1 MDRKSIHRT
10 ILPNG
15 LTVLIQEEHSAPVV
29 AIVTY
34 VKAGYFDETDDQN
47 GLAHAL
53 EHMFFKGTKKR
64 GVGDIAKE
72 TKASGGYLNAHTIY
86 DNTTYYTVLPA
97 SGFAAG
103 LDIQAD
109 AYANSV
115 IDAAELAR
123 EMEVIIQEAK
133 RKSDNPSAIATET
146 LYELLHDAHRMRRWR
161 IGREEGLRAFTR
173 EKMNGFYRKF
183 YKPSN
188 TILSISGDVDPDKAL
203 ELVTKL
209 YGPLAPGDIERSR
222 GPVEPDRH
230 QFRYRELS
238 GDIAQSQLVIGWNT
252 PGTLDADT
260 PVLDVAASVLGTGR
274 ASRLY
279 RAVREKKL
287 ASSVSAYDYTPT
299 DLGVFVVHAETEPEL
314 TPVAA
319 RVIWDQVRQ
328 LREHRVEDDELQRVK
343 RIFESRWVRRL
354 ETAEG
359 RANYLAE
366 WEALG
371 GWHLGQDYF
380 DQFLS
385 VTATDVQ
392 QVTHRYLDPDK
403 AAVLV
408 YRPEKTPAIA
418 SDAIAMR
425 EVLDAPAVEK
435 LPSIPPHPAPPPPRT
450 KRAKLEREE
459 QGVSVFRT
467 VAGIPILVRR
477 KSGTPM
483 ASVGVY
489 FVGGA
494 VEEPADLAGLT
505 LLTAR
510 TSVKGTASRTA
521 AQIAEDSE
529 MLGGSISASAG
540 SDSFGWSF
548 SVPTARY
555 AEAVALLGDVI
566 QRPVFP
572 ADSLETERSVAISN
586 VSMLRDDMYRYPT
599 RLANSLAFHRHPYG
613 VPTMGTESS
622 LQAISLQQVA
632 DWHRAHVLSGAA
644 VVGVVSDIDPQ
655 EAADVIA
662 GELAQ
667 ITPAPPPVVAE
678 PRWPDATET
687 AAESRDKAQTAMAMA
702 FPSPSRSNDQRFAA
716 SLIATVASGLGGR
729 FFDELRE
736 KQSLAY
742 TVHAGASVRRVG
754 GLFLSY
760 IATSPEKEEVAR
772 AGLLAE
778 FAKLRAEPVTAEELS
793 RAKEYVVG
801 SHAISQESG
810 GSLLAEMLDAWMFG
824 AGLHEL
830 AEHDTRVRAV
840 TAEEMRAVA
849 EEYFNPERRVEG
861 IIRGVGRTLE
871 TTERV

>member
-1 MDRKSIHRT
+1 MDRKSVHRS

-72 TKASGGYLNAHTIY
+72 TKSSGGYLNAHTIY

-109 AYANSV
+109 AYANSI
-115 IDAAELAR
+115 IDAAELSR

-133 RKSDNPSAIATET
+133 RKSDNPSAVATET

-161 IGREEGLRAFTR
+161 IGREEGLRGFTR
-173 EKMNGFYRKF
+173 EKMNGFYRNF

-188 TILSISGDVDPDKAL
+188 TILSISGDVDPDHAL
-203 ELVTKL
+203 SLVTKL
-209 YGPLAPGDIERSR
+209 YGSLPAGDIARSR
-222 GPVEPDRH
+222 GPAEPDRH
-230 QFRYRELS
+230 QFRYRELA

-314 TPVAA
+314 TSTAA
-319 RVIWDQVRQ
+319 RVIWNQVRQ
-328 LREHRVEDDELQRVK
+328 LEKQRVEDDELQRVK
-343 RIFESRWVRRL
+343 RIFEARWVRRL

-380 DQFLS
+380 DQFMS
-385 VTATDVQ
+385 VTPTDVQ

-408 YRPEKTPAIA
+408 YRPEKTEAVA
-418 SDAIAMR
+418 MDAISMR
-425 EVLDAPAVEK
+425 QILEGSEVEK
-435 LPSIPPHPAPPPPRT
+435 LPTIPAHPPAAPPRT
-450 KRAKLEREE
+450 KRTKLEKEE
-459 QGVSVFRT
+459 QGVFVFRT
-467 VAGIPILVRR
+467 HSGIPILVRR
-477 KSGTPM
+477 KIGSPI
-483 ASVGVY
+483 ASIGVY

-510 TSVKGTASRTA
+510 TTVKGTASRTA

-555 AEAVALLGDVI
+555 GEAVALLGDVI

-572 ADSLETERSVAISN
+572 AESFETERGVALSN
-586 VSMLRDDMYRYPT
+586 LAMLRDDMYRYPA
-599 RLANSLAFHRHPYG
+599 RLANSLAFKRHPYG
-613 VPTMGTESS
+613 VPTMGTETS
-622 LQAISLQQVA
+622 LQAISLQNLS
-632 DWHRAHVLSGAA
+632 DWHRAQVLTGAG
-644 VVGVVSDIDPQ
+644 VIGVVADIDPY
-655 EAADVIA
+655 EAAEVIA
-662 GELAQ
+662 GELAL
-667 ITPAPPPVVAE
+667 IAPATAPVVPA

-687 AAESRDKAQTAMAMA
+687 AAESRDKAQTAMAIA
-702 FPSPSRSNDQRFAA
+702 FPSRANDQRFAA

-742 TVHAGASVRRVG
+742 TVHAGASVKRVG

-778 FAKLRAEPVTAEELS
+778 FARLRAEPVSEEELA

-810 GSLLAEMLDAWMFG
+810 GSLLAEILDAWMFG

-830 AEHDTRVRAV
+830 AEHDTKVRSV

-849 EEYFNPERRVEG
+849 EEYFNPDRRVEG
-861 IIRGVGRTLE
+861 IVRGVGRS
-871 TTERV
+871 V